1 MEILNGLLNL
11 VTNENKVVTQH
22 YKLFDEVIQG
32 ETSIDTRINLWEHS
46 LPLIIGYYSN
56 DFYININQIKTAS
69 GVPSWAGNTSF
80 RDYVIQYTLSKD
92 FNILTDSINDFR
104 WVTIASHSGATRD
117 LITHDV
123 NIQDAEAVRWIITR
137 QNHGTYLDLV
147 EFALYGEL
155 IPRHPKPIIDY
166 IIYNT
171 NQKSVGD
178 TILISWGESDNATR
192 YELQYYINNE
202 WITINNNIT
211 NTEYVYTFEQ
221 PNPTAQFRV
230 KGINENGE
238 SEWAV
243 GGEFEVSYQSVVNS
257 SIVLNSVNK
266 MRGYIDII
274 GYGEND
280 LNSSLIVKQ
289 FHGEE
294 LDSSLIISKKDQ
306 QNEFDS
312 NLIVAQRDFSSLS
325 SSVILNPSGRM
336 RGFVDIVQPPKKV
349 KKIYPI
355 KDSVVRQSAPTI
367 NYGNS
372 QQMLAGEVAEGKFIS
387 YLGFDLQLP
396 DNIDIESIKLVLHK
410 QYDTPRRFLMGLYET
425 SDNWDEYDIT
435 WNFRPYD
442 EEYVTQF
449 PIPMDTG
456 RVEADLTD
464 FGWVEG
470 KKSFIIRPRN
480 YAFSELTAFG
490 TRESLNPPYIEVIY
504 YEIVENVNSYSIDSN
519 IIVRRSSNRDISA
532 SIDVQS
538 DYVYSELEGLLEI
551 NKKHDTEELKGTV
564 LVAELR
570 HMDFGG
576 ALEIEKKPQ
585 EIEIDL
591 AMIVPYRTF
600 LEASI
605 DIERKDKENNLNS
618 SIRIRAYEEENL
630 ASILNIE
637 SKGVDSDLGSSIT
650 IKRDSE
656 EDLESTLIIENKHID
671 EELDSTITVGRTE
684 SEYLNSTLLLERKD
698 KDTNIGSSIIVQRKE
713 SIDLDSSIEVPRYD
727 EDIEIEGSLYILH
740 RSNIRGSVEIPK
752 TDSQDEID
760 VSIEIP
766 QYVEETSIDS
776 NINVRV
782 FWVDEL
788 QSSINVERKFEIDG
802 NLVIKKKD
810 DKNELEAQMYVNI
823 GGSYVFIM

>member
-32 ETSIDTRINLWEHS
+32 EQSIDTRLSLSGHP

-69 GVPSWAGNTSF
+69 GVPSWSGNTSF

-104 WVTIASHSGATRD
+104 WVTIASHSGDTRN

-155 IPRHPKPIIDY
+155 ISKLPKPIDY
-166 IIYNT
+166 IIYDT
-171 NQKSVGD
+171 KKKSVGD
-178 TILISWGESDNATR
+178 TILISWGESLDATR
-192 YELQYYINNE
+192 YELQYFQNE
-202 WITINNNIT
+202 WITINNSIT

-396 DNIDIESIKLVLHK
+396 DNIDIESIKLVLYK
-410 QYDTPRRFLMGLYET
+410 QYDTSKRFLMGLYET
-425 SDNWDEYDIT
+425 SNDWEEYDIT
-435 WNFRPYD
+435 WDFRPL
-442 EEYVTQF
+442 EEIYVTQF
-449 PIPMDTG
+449 SVPIKSEK
-456 RVEADLTD
+456 VEVDLTD
-464 FGWVEG
+464 FGWVDG

-480 YAFSELTAFG
+480 YNMSELTAFG
-490 TRESLNPPYIEVIY
+490 TRESLNPPYIEVTY
-504 YEIVENVNSYSIDSN
+504 YEIVDNANSYSIDSS
-519 IIVRRSSNRDISA
+519 ISVRRKSDRQISA
-532 SIDVQS
+532 NIDVQS
-538 DYVYSELEGLLEI
+538 DHTYSDLDGVLEI
-551 NKKHDTEELKGTV
+551 TEKYDEVSIGGTIT
-564 LVAELR
+564 VAETR
-570 HMDFGG
+570 HV
-576 ALEIEKKPQ
+576 ALDGVLSIQKKPQ
-585 EIEIDL
+585 EEEIGSF
-591 AMIVPYRTF
+591 IVVPYRTF
-600 LEASI
+600 LESNI
-605 DIERKDKENNLNS
+605 ELERKDTKDYLNSSVEIRAFDQQNLNGALNIENKIRDIDLNS
-618 SIRIRAYEEENL
+618 SIIVKRINSEDLVSSLVIETKC
-630 ASILNIE
+630 IDTDIE
-637 SKGVDSDLGSSIT
+637 SSVVVGRRVNEYLDSSLSLEKKDKKVDLNSIIT
-650 IKRDSE
+650 IQQ
-656 EDLESTLIIENKHID
+656 ND
-671 EELDSTITVGRTE
+671 EISLDSLIEIPRYDNNIDIE
-684 SEYLNSTLLLERKD
+684 SNLFILYRSD
-698 KDTNIGSSIIVQRKE
+698 I
-713 SIDLDSSIEVPRYD
+713 DSSIEVPK
-727 EDIEIEGSLYILH
+727 
-740 RSNIRGSVEIPK
+740 V
-752 TDSQDEID
+752 DSKNEID